1 MKLFP
6 LSAHVPQP
14 ADPANFTGDATLT
27 RMDGVCDGPRV
38 NAYRVTFQPR
48 ARTAWHTHSGPQLL
62 LVVEGRCR
70 LQKAGEPV
78 QEVEAGSVVCIEP
91 GDRHWHGASAD
102 APMTHVALNLDASTT
117 WLAKVSDAEYAG
129 ATKQSVVKP
138 RVAPRPVRRPADKA

>member
-6 LSAHVPQP
+6 LAAHAPQP

-27 RMDGVCDGPRV
+27 RMDGVCGRPHV
-38 NAYRVTFQPR
+38 NAYRVTFQPG

-62 LVVEGRCR
+62 LVIEGRCR

-78 QEVEAGSVVCIEP
+78 QEVEAGGVVCIEP

-102 APMTHVALNLDASTT
+102 TPMTHVAVNVEVATEWHD
-117 WLAKVSDAEYAG
+117 KVTDAEYQGNA
-129 ATKQSVVKP
+129 
-138 RVAPRPVRRPADKA
+138 AP

>member
-6 LSAHVPQP
+6 LAAHAPQP

-27 RMDGVCDGPRV
+27 RMDGVCAAPHV
-38 NAYRVTFQPR
+38 NAYRVTFQPA

-70 LQKAGEPV
+70 VQKAGEPV

-91 GDRHWHGASAD
+91 GERHWHGAAPD
-102 APMTHVALNLDASTT
+102 GPMTHVALNLDASTT
-117 WLAKVSDAEYAG
+117 WLHKVTDTEYAG
-129 ATKQSVVKP
+129 STEP
-138 RVAPRPVRRPADKA
+138 